1 MTTTLNSGDTRKDIE
16 LVGLVANLPELSR
29 RCVDCLLISS
39 LFAAMRV
46 PDQC

>member
-1 MTTTLNSGDTRKDIE
+1 MTTLNSGNTRKDIE
-16 LVGLVANLPELSR
+16 LVVANLPELSR
-29 RCVDCLLISS
+29 RCVDCLLMSS